1 MKSKFLQL
9 KDLDARSVV
18 EDGCNEGLPS
28 AYRNAR
34 NGLFLVKGFEAEQL
48 TYGPIVPLRRG
59 VGCDKKSF
67 PQLELMALN
76 SFDECANV
84 ILDMSNLDQG
94 RAVRALAEVGVNVC
108 AGQGKKFET
117 FLMHC
122 MNLRIPLSLVA
133 TGSCHI
139 DGQYAFVHGHNS
151 YYNALTGGFND
162 IQLQN
167 ADLLPSSIRSSGTF
181 KNWYEGIEKYACGS
195 AQVFVLA
202 SSIASYFLPL
212 MNEDNAIFHFYGKS
226 TTGKTLLLQLSASV
240 HGCGGEPGDVGG
252 SMLGRWYATGNG
264 VEGYLAQYSGFSQS
278 LDELSALT
286 GRDFGALLYN
296 IVSGASKGRMTRQL
310 NAQKTR
316 KWSGYIHSSGEIS
329 IAEKLAEANKMLTE
343 GQQHRAMSI
352 EIKPEDAGKEGET
365 VAEIRARAD
374 ALKKLVVTD
383 YGVAIIELLGRL
395 VSIPADDGTEVTYA
409 VLLQEIHELVV
420 EVKAQLVGDLTGK
433 GFNLTSVQHR
443 ALHRFAV
450 VGAWGRFVAVGTD
463 FTILPFTEE
472 QVYSSVLDMAVRW
485 LADAE
490 NQYSP
495 ERQAMVKIHQNLQ
508 QKRHVH
514 LVSENVSNRDMPSLL
529 WGYTRGADFLI
540 LNSVFDK
547 WCESC
552 GIAPHRVAK
561 KLVDAGLL
569 KPECASHYKKR
580 LIIRGSNEH
589 VYQISQRL
597 VELDPMRD
605 FKAELDDSV
614 AVESFE
620 DTFDE
625 EVEVVKQPV
634 TRKTLPFP
642 DEMDED

>member
-264 VEGYLAQYSGFSQS
+264 VEGYLAQYSGSSLS

-365 VAEIRARAD
+365 VAEIRARAE

-383 YGVAIIELLGRL
+383 YGVAITELLGRL
-395 VSIPADDGTEVTYA
+395 VSIPADDGVEVTYD
-409 VLLQEIHELVV
+409 VLLEDVEVLVA
-420 EVKAQLVGDLTGK
+420 EVKAQLISDLTGK
-433 GFNLTSVQHR
+433 GFNLTGVQHR

-450 VGAWGRFVAVGTD
+450 VGAWGRFVAVGNE

-472 QVYSSVLDMAVRW
+472 QVYSSVLEMAVRW
-485 LADAE
+485 LTDAE

-495 ERQAMVKIHQNLQ
+495 ERQAVLKIHQNLQ

-514 LVSENVSNRDMPSLL
+514 FISENTQSRDKAGVL
-529 WGYTRGADFLI
+529 WGYIRGSDFLI
-540 LNSVFDK
+540 FSSVFEG
-547 WCESC
+547 WCDSC
-552 GIAPHRVAK
+552 GIATSKVAN
-561 KLVDAGLL
+561 KLMEVGLL
-569 KPECASHYKKR
+569 KPESASHFKKR
-580 LIIRGSNEH
+580 LTIQGKPEL
-589 VYQISQRL
+589 VYQVSQKLLERDPAQDL
-597 VELDPMRD
+597 KVELD
-605 FKAELDDSV
+605 EL
-614 AVESFE
+614 VECE
-620 DTFDE
+620 ELECDLIE
-625 EVEVVKQPV
+625 EVPELRQV
-634 TRKTLPFP
+634 RKTMPFP
-642 DEMDED
+642 GDSDED